1 MAKQFAGFTPKQTA
15 TLLQKMGYTGPADS
29 KAMAQFIAAN
39 PAAAAKLGKYTET
52 AQRMISGIP
61 AAKTMPPAAA
71 MGMAEGGQVVGKGG
85 KYYIVDSQGKYSQ
98 AYNTALD
105 AYYANKGMS
114 TNQATGAAITPYG
127 TPADTTTGAATT
139 GITGSTNAF
148 SNIDP
153 AVANV
158 IQNVNPAFGN
168 VSNAATTG
176 TTTTGGTA
184 EEGLNISAR
193 DIGGSLD
200 DFLDF
205 YRRQHGGTTGGT
217 TGGGTGG
224 GTTTTPAIPVAPT
237 APSGDPLEYMRTKVL
252 LPDYAE
258 QPLADVVKK
267 GTDVSSGTIGADN
280 TVTFA
285 DGTTIKARNL
295 QEAQYIVNAGKKYT
309 TEVVDPFKQLQQQYQ
324 QDLTAYQQY
333 QQQAAATTQAD
344 PEALNR
350 LRTELSTAQIQRD
363 NYLREIQTL
372 PADDPRRTT
381 LSNLI
386 QEADKTISGLQQ
398 QVSTIGGQQIRGAQQ
413 ALVTKAYTA
422 PEELVT
428 KAAPA
433 AVGETA
439 TQAGMIS
446 AETGKLGAAPTTGLT
461 TVTAGQAATP
471 GQAAT
476 ATFEAV
482 KATPG
487 VESVVQQTKAATGTV
502 TPEAQVT
509 AQTMDSSTLAQLG
522 INAAELAA
530 AQTVKAPPP
539 REVQAGEL
547 VSGPAVDMARVE
559 ELMANVQAAEA
570 TPSDMA
576 TVQGQMAQLLQQFD
590 AKEPPAWAAGA
601 MRKATA
607 TLAARGLG
615 ASSMAGQA
623 VVQAAME
630 SALPIAMQDAQ
641 TRASFEAQNLSNR
654 QQVAMFAAQQRANFL
669 GMEFDQEFQ
678 TRVQNAA
685 RIADIANM
693 NFSADVQIA
702 LENSRNAQSVD
713 LANLSAKNAKILSDA
728 AAMTQ
733 VDLTNLNSRQQAAVQ
748 NAAAFLQMNMANLNN
763 EQQTLM
769 FNSQSRIQALLTDAA
784 AENASRQFNATSKM
798 QVDQFNKSL
807 AAQIDQFN
815 TAQSNAI
822 AQFNAGE
829 ANALEKFNAEI
840 KNARDVFEAQN
851 ALVIAQSNAKWR
863 QEITTLE
870 TQQAH
875 QANMEAARAANAV
888 TQATMEATWQRERD
902 LMQYAFT
909 AAENSE
915 ARATEILLAKM
926 DNDATSALAMS
937 KQKSENVT
945 AIFSALAQLA

>member
-1 MAKQFAGFTPKQTA
+1 MAKQFAGFTPQQTA

-29 KAMAQFIAAN
+29 KAMGQFLAAN
-39 PAAAAKLGKYTET
+39 PAAAARLGKYTDT
-52 AQRMISGIP
+52 AQRMIAGMP
-61 AAKTMPPAAA
+61 AAKTVPPAAA
-71 MGMAEGGQVVGKGG
+71 MGMQEGGL
-85 KYYIVDSQGKYSQ
+85 
-98 AYNTALD
+98 A
-105 AYYANKGMS
+105 
-114 TNQATGAAITPYG
+114 
-127 TPADTTTGAATT
+127 
-139 GITGSTNAF
+139 
-148 SNIDP
+148 
-153 AVANV
+153 
-158 IQNVNPAFGN
+158 
-168 VSNAATTG
+168 
-176 TTTTGGTA
+176 
-184 EEGLNISAR
+184 
-193 DIGGSLD
+193 
-200 DFLDF
+200 
-205 YRRQHGGTTGGT
+205 
-217 TGGGTGG
+217 
-224 GTTTTPAIPVAPT
+224 TTTPTIPVAPT
-237 APSGDPLEYMRTKVL
+237 PIAAMPEPQKIITDIKISRPDIVSAATNILKSGETPSSYTLRKNATGGFDMVFNTGTVVPTGFKKQADADWNANAIIRAASEYSTKQQ
-252 LPDYAE
+252 E
-258 QPLADVVKK
+258 QDA
-267 GTDVSSGTIGADN
+267 
-280 TVTFA
+280 F
-285 DGTTIKARNL
+285 
-295 QEAQYIVNAGKKYT
+295 Q
-309 TEVVDPFKQLQQQYQ
+309 QLQAQYQ
-324 QDLTAYQQY
+324 QDLSSYQQY

-350 LRTELSTAQIQRD
+350 LRTELSTAQIQRN

-372 PADDPRRTT
+372 PTDDPRRTT

-386 QEADKTISGLQQ
+386 QEADKNISTLQQ
-398 QVSTIGGQQIRGAQQ
+398 QVSTIGGAKIRGAQQ

-433 AVGETA
+433 TVGEAT
-439 TQAGMIS
+439 TQAGMI
-446 AETGKLGAAPTTGLT
+446 AAGTGSLGAAPTTGLT
-461 TVTAGQAATP
+461 TVTAGQAGTP
-471 GQAAT
+471 GEAAT

-623 VVQAAME
+623 IVQAAME

-685 RIADIANM
+685 KIADIANM

-748 NAAAFLQMNMANLNN
+748 NAAAFLQMNMANLSN

-784 AENASRQFNATSKM
+784 AENASLQFNATSQM

-870 TQQAH
+870 TQQQH
-875 QANMEAARAANAV
+875 QANMEAARAANDV
-888 TQATMEATWQRERD
+888 KKATMEATWQRERD
-902 LMQYAFT
+902 LMQFAFT

-915 ARATEILLAKM
+915 TRATEILLAKM
-926 DNDATSALAMS
+926 DNESTTALAMS
-937 KQKSENVT
+937 KQKSDNVT
-945 AIFSALAQLA
+945 AIFNALAQLS